1 VVATPEEMA
10 FVEAVELHKAAEDEV
25 GIKPRALVL
34 NACHERRFSGE
45 DEVSVLRLAAAG
57 AAGELQPGVPLEAA
71 VRAARRQIRRRK
83 LTRFYRDRFK
93 RSLDT
98 PLVSLPFLFRE
109 SLGLSE
115 LRSLAEALE
124 AA

>member
-1 VVATPEEMA
+1 M
-10 FVEAVELHKAAEDEV
+10 
-25 GIKPRALVL
+25 L
-34 NACHERRFSGE
+34 NACHERRFRAD
-45 DEVSVLRLAAAG
+45 DEARCCGSRRRAPRASF
-57 AAGELQPGVPLEAA
+57 EPGVPLEAA

-83 LTRFYRDRFK
+83 LTRFYRDRLK
-93 RSLDT
+93 RALGT

-109 SLGLSE
+109 SLGLAE